1 MEKLNETLQRIN
13 AAAEKRTAEAEA
25 SKKKLAEQIKE
36 DAQKLAALTEQT
48 ETATREGN
56 ETEYNKLYKASEK
69 VRQSMGMKKQRL
81 EMLES
86 QPLLTAEEYA
96 NAAGEIRAEYDVQE
110 TEAKKAIAEHLQAMA
125 EISNG
130 LFKAGQEA
138 NSTISQLARLANRDN
153 SIADSIWSV
162 LPEHVRDA
170 LKPLA
175 VNLHIDVEID
185 PPRLLF

>member
-1 MEKLNETLQRIN
+1 MEKLSETLKRIN

-25 SKKKLAEQIKE
+25 TKKKLAEQIKE
-36 DAQKLAALTEQT
+36 DAHNLATLTEQT
-48 ETATREGN
+48 AAATREGN
-56 ETEYNKLYKASEK
+56 ETEYNKLYKAAEK
-69 VRQSMGMKKQRL
+69 VRQSMGMKKERL

-86 QPLLTAEEYA
+86 QPLLTSEEYA

-110 TEAKKAIAEHLQAMA
+110 TEAKKAITEHLRAMI

-130 LFKAGQEA
+130 LYKAGQEA
-138 NSTISQLARLANRDN
+138 NSTISQLAHLAKRDN

-185 PPRLLF
+185 PPRLFF

>member
-1 MEKLNETLQRIN
+1 MEKLSETLQRIN

-25 SKKKLAEQIKE
+25 TKKKLAEQIKE
-36 DAQKLAALTEQT
+36 DAHNLAALTEQT
-48 ETATREGN
+48 ATATREGN
-56 ETEYNKLYKASEK
+56 ETEYNKLYKAAEK
-69 VRQSMGMKKQRL
+69 VRQSMGMKKKRL

-86 QPLLTAEEYA
+86 QPLLTSEEYA

-130 LFKAGQEA
+130 LFKAGQDA
-138 NSTISQLARLANRDN
+138 NGAIANLANLAKRDN
-153 SIADSIWSV
+153 SIPESIWAI
-162 LPEHVRDA
+162 LPGQVRDA
-170 LKPLA
+170 LLPLA
-175 VNLHIDVEID
+175 NSLHIDVEID